1 MFISAQLFSEL
12 NITFCKLSEIHPQ
25 KLYLHALI
33 YSVNTKQEI
42 KNMEIRNFTPSNNN
56 TSFGMAFRQPKQM
69 NEFADYVTC
78 AAKHRLAKRG
88 LKQFIKEQAKNDHF
102 DVEFV
107 PGNACDGF
115 KGLKEYGS
123 FKVIPTSDEAKKI
136 MPKETMVRA
145 SAGEKVTRLSQLS
158 DEFARVA
165 EEETPHGLKA
175 YLFVAK
181 YVAKTAATI
190 GKMLLSPKEF
200 LPASMR
206 EAGELA
212 TKMNCKVE
220 AKLTK
225 RAEIADTFK
234 PQVIKFKKSDVPT
247 EV

>member
-1 MFISAQLFSEL
+1 
-12 NITFCKLSEIHPQ
+12 
-25 KLYLHALI
+25 
-33 YSVNTKQEI
+33 
-42 KNMEIRNFTPSNNN
+42 MEIRNFTPSNNN

-107 PGNACDGF
+107 PGKPSDRF
-115 KGLKEYGS
+115 KGFKEYGS
-123 FKVIPTSDEAKKI
+123 FKVIPTSDEARKI

-145 SAGEKVTRLSQLS
+145 EGGEADTRLSQLS
-158 DEFARVA
+158 DEMARVA
-165 EEETPHGLKA
+165 EEKTPHGLKA

-181 YVAKTAATI
+181 YAAKLAATI

-212 TKMNCKVE
+212 TKMNGKVE
-220 AKLTK
+220 AKWTK
-225 RAEIADTFK
+225 RVEIADTFK
-234 PQVIKFKKSDVPT
+234 PQVIKFKKSDIPT
-247 EV
+247 EI

>member
-212 TKMNCKVE
+212 TKMNGKVE